1 MSAAA
6 NRSVRGTGE
15 AVPMHPRVVGH
26 PTVPQ
31 SKNTGGDPNSLM
43 VSLRN
48 SFDEAYLDTLCE
60 IEWRMS
66 KENLTEDFLWQWIKS
81 EVETFKNQTMPDIEG
96 LFQKELKFGTG
107 SNDVKSQV
115 FDYFHSCNT
124 IIRTNGLASLFNGND
139 EKKCKILVKCLPEKL
154 KKRVKNEIDFGKD
167 GNPKRNV
174 PALYQLTLRMALEQA
189 KEDQRNGG
197 KGGGARSR
205 GEAHGSKDGD
215 ENDGCYG
222 CGGNH
227 SLMNCTKLSKNAK
240 SKNGS
245 LSCSSNEDDD
255 DTKDDPPV
263 AGARDDEKIRKAI
276 EDMVQRAI
284 EEGFHVAMIERLRT
298 VISMYDIWRVK
309 LGDDPPARV
318 EPLKVRLKKNA
329 VPYKSKAR
337 KYSPELQRFLED
349 FNEQLVNLGWVYEN
363 PNSRWACPA
372 LPVRKAGGEYR
383 QTTDYKPTNLQVE
396 PLAGL
401 MPNLDVDFERVMGCV
416 CLGLFDFIK
425 GHWQLPLDEESQEIL
440 SYMTHRKIYTP
451 RRVPQG
457 CSDAA
462 LYFQSTMERCFAS
475 LLYEHLL
482 VWIDDLLLYAKD
494 VDTYLDKL
502 QELFGLVDR
511 FGFKLSA
518 TKSSVYKKEVK
529 WCGRIINGD
538 GSYGNYA
545 YLLVLKDDAT
555 HFCELVPC
563 DKVDIRDWT
572 YYVPVLQASLKHT
585 PVPSLGHHAPVEV
598 FCVLPAISPL
608 VFVLDKRQKK
618 LVDIGLHS
626 DHIKSKLETLQKAFE
641 VTEEVREHI
650 AGQGT
655 VMTVDK
661 LLEHR
666 WHKGKKDFELLVAWK
681 GLEPIENSWETLAS
695 LYKDIPN
702 TSDISIQ
709 SIHKQQEILQLLCY
723 QEIKRETVPHAFN
736 DDKSIEAIVF
746 AGVWLSGRLEPLPSC
761 RTATTLALC
770 GGDVRVVVSLID
782 PHLTALHAMVL
793 FKSWTFLSDTGSLDL
808 SSGYLEID
816 DTVGPEQPETT
827 PVILPENVWEKLL
840 QECDAVDTIHLTNYG
855 LLSVSSNG
863 QILRLWDIADGA
875 LLWDSTPHKTS
886 TFGGLNVLWVREE
899 ALANIKDV
907 QWITPAESEIE
918 KQPMKG
924 IPTFMEELEIEA
936 DREVVA
942 TSRQRDGAV
951 IDSSV
956 TITGD
961 DSLLLKYLNPHM
973 FGLATIAMENFEG
986 GHKSTSVLYVSLIDA
1001 VSGRIIHRVRHM
1013 HGSEPVRMIQSLGVT
1028 VTSRGITPPYILV
1041 GMENGQIYK
1050 LPRGMINPRQPDK
1063 APTQQELEEGLIQ
1076 YTPLVPMHNNL
1087 NFMITYNQTIANVK
1101 AISTTP
1107 VELESTTL
1115 VFAHG
1120 LDLFYVRLAPAN
1132 AFDVLPPD
1140 FNYEL
1145 LVLLCLGFFGANV
1158 LAKHL
1163 AQRKALNEAW
1173 K

>member
-1 MSAAA
+1 
-6 NRSVRGTGE
+6 
-15 AVPMHPRVVGH
+15 MHPRVVGH

-31 SKNTGGDPNSLM
+31 YVLTSIGAPKLDRVAHENLTKWMDLRFEYEEAVRAQCKNTGGDPNSLM

-66 KENLTEDFLWQWIKS
+66 KENLTDDFMWQWIKS

-107 SNDVKSQV
+107 SNDVKSQGLFQKELKFGTGSNDV
-115 FDYFHSCNT
+115 KSQVLDYFHSCNT

-154 KKRVKNEIDFGKD
+154 KKPVKNEIDFGKD
-167 GNPKRNV
+167 GNPKRDV
-174 PALYQLTLRMALEQA
+174 PALYQLILRMALEQA
-189 KEDQRNGG
+189 KEDQVLRQAKRQREGDGDSPGAKRQRNGG
-197 KGGGARSR
+197 KGGGKTDNGGPSW
-205 GEAHGSKDGD
+205 DGVLHS
-215 ENDGCYG
+215 DGCYG

-240 SKNGS
+240 SK
-245 LSCSSNEDDD
+245 LELLAAPSNEDDD

-284 EEGFHVAMIERLRT
+284 EEGFPVARIERLRT

-372 LPVRKAGGEYR
+372 LPVKKAGGEYR

-401 MPNLDVDFERVMGCV
+401 MPNLDVDLERVMGCV
-416 CLGLFDFIK
+416 CFGLFDFIK
-425 GHWQLPLDEESQEIL
+425 GYWQLPLDEESQEIL

-511 FGFKLSA
+511 FGFKLSVTRPT
-518 TKSSVYKKEVK
+518 TKSSVYRKEVK

-538 GSYGNYA
+538 GVRHDPVRIEA
-545 YLLVLKDDAT
+545 LVNL
-555 HFCELVPC
+555 
-563 DKVDIRDWT
+563 
-572 YYVPVLQASLKHT
+572 
-585 PVPSLGHHAPVEV
+585 PVPSNAGELQQFICSTNWMRNSIIDYARLVRPLQDKLDAVLATAKKRTKRVATKIPITLSREEQDAFGQVKRSLADAATLAFPKPDAETCLLTDASDVGWSVIVTQVAEWNADLPVSEQQHELLICMGGSFTGAQRNWSVIEKEAYPIVTACDKLSYLLMRPKGFKMFCDHRNLIHVFAPASEM
-598 FCVLPAISPL
+598 
-608 VFVLDKRQKK
+608 KK
-618 LVDIGLHS
+618 HFYADS
-626 DHIKSKLETLQKAFE
+626 SFE

-666 WHKGKKDFELLVAWK
+666 WHKGKKNFELLVAWK

-695 LYKDIPN
+695 LNKDIPVMVKTY
-702 TSDISIQ
+702 TSASKDQ
-709 SIHKQQEILQLLCY
+709 ALQRRVE
-723 QEIKRETVPHAFN
+723 Q
-736 DDKSIEAIVF
+736 
-746 AGVWLSGRLEPLPSC
+746 
-761 RTATTLALC
+761 LA
-770 GGDVRVVVSLID
+770 
-782 PHLTALHAMVL
+782 
-793 FKSWTFLSDTGSLDL
+793 
-808 SSGYLEID
+808 
-816 DTVGPEQPETT
+816 
-827 PVILPENVWEKLL
+827 
-840 QECDAVDTIHLTNYG
+840 
-855 LLSVSSNG
+855 
-863 QILRLWDIADGA
+863 
-875 LLWDSTPHKTS
+875 
-886 TFGGLNVLWVREE
+886 
-899 ALANIKDV
+899 
-907 QWITPAESEIE
+907 
-918 KQPMKG
+918 
-924 IPTFMEELEIEA
+924 
-936 DREVVA
+936 
-942 TSRQRDGAV
+942 
-951 IDSSV
+951 
-956 TITGD
+956 
-961 DSLLLKYLNPHM
+961 
-973 FGLATIAMENFEG
+973 
-986 GHKSTSVLYVSLIDA
+986 
-1001 VSGRIIHRVRHM
+1001 
-1013 HGSEPVRMIQSLGVT
+1013 
-1028 VTSRGITPPYILV
+1028 
-1041 GMENGQIYK
+1041 
-1050 LPRGMINPRQPDK
+1050 
-1063 APTQQELEEGLIQ
+1063 
-1076 YTPLVPMHNNL
+1076 
-1087 NFMITYNQTIANVK
+1087 
-1101 AISTTP
+1101 
-1107 VELESTTL
+1107 
-1115 VFAHG
+1115 
-1120 LDLFYVRLAPAN
+1120 
-1132 AFDVLPPD
+1132 
-1140 FNYEL
+1140 
-1145 LVLLCLGFFGANV
+1145 
-1158 LAKHL
+1158 
-1163 AQRKALNEAW
+1163 
-1173 K
+1173 